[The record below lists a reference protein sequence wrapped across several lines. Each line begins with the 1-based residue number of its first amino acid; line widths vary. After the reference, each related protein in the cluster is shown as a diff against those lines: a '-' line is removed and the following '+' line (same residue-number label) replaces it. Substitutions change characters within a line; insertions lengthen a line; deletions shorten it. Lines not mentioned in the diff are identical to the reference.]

1 MSDKLIQI
9 AKGSTRELRLNR
21 PEIRNALDEELI
33 EDLTDAIHSAAAD
46 SAVRFVL
53 LSGEGK
59 SFCAGA
65 DIGYM
70 RRLAEYD
77 HEDNLADARTLSAL
91 YEAISGCPKAVVAR
105 VQGAAIGGGVGLVAA
120 ADVVVAARGT
130 KFGLT
135 EARLGILPAVISP
148 FVLRR
153 LGPGACRTLFL
164 STQIFTADKAQRLGL
179 VDEIASLEELDATV
193 EVVLKELSLGGPEAQ
208 AECKRLLDEIGSL
221 PLAEAKKFTPEY
233 IATQR
238 ATDEAKEGFAAYFE
252 RRPAKWVEEFEE
264 EE

>member
-1 MSDKLIQI
+1 MSDKLIQRD
-9 AKGSTRELRLNR
+9 KGTTRELRLNR

-33 EDLTDAIHSAAAD
+33 RELSEAVRVASSDQS
-46 SAVRFVL
+46 VRFVL

-65 DIGYM
+65 DIAYM

-77 HEDNLADARTLSAL
+77 HKANLADARLLSGL
-91 YEAISGCPKAVVAR
+91 YESISSCAKPVVAR
-105 VQGAAIGGGVGLVAA
+105 VQGAAIGGGLGLVAA
-120 ADVVVAARGT
+120 ADLVIAAQGT

-135 EARLGILPAVISP
+135 EARLGILPAVIAP

-164 STQIFTADKAQRLGL
+164 STQIFTTEKAQRLGL
-179 VDEIASLEELDATV
+179 VDEVASAEELDA
-193 EVVLKELSLGGPEAQ
+193 EVDVMLKELSLGGPLAQ
-208 AECKRLLDEIGSL
+208 AACKRLLDEIGNL
-221 PLAEAKKFTPEY
+221 PVSEACKRTPEY

-252 RRPAKWVEEFEE
+252 KRSTGWVEEFEE
-264 EE
+264 RE